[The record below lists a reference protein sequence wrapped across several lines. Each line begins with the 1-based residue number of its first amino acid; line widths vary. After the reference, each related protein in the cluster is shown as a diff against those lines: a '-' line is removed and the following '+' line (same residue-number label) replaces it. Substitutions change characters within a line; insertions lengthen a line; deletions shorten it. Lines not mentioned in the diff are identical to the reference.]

1 MYVIYNVYQCAD
13 FKSSY
18 YTYCIVKATSDII
31 IQFSDCQTIDESSV
45 TGVSQNII
53 YRRIVQQRIFD

>member
-31 IQFSDCQTIDESSV
+31 IQFSDCQAIDESSV

-53 YRRIVQQRIFD
+53 